1 MEEAAALAAVAAARR
16 DREPAARDGLTA
28 QDGRAA
34 QALEAPRVGPSEPVR
49 VAAREFVRPSRQS
62 TSESSVP

>member
-16 DREPAARDGLTA
+16 DREPAARDGWTA
-28 QDGRAA
+28 QDARAA

-49 VAAREFVRPSRQS
+49 LAREFVRPSRQS